1 MTGGLDQVVKKVEKA
16 EKAIESKLG
25 GAFKSAAVNGLGAFN
40 DSLRA
45 TASTVQ
51 SLVAAGAGLAG
62 GFGVATAAQGAMD
75 LEVRF
80 NHAANAI
87 ERSTGTLVDSKEM
100 LAKVDL
106 AAANTTRTQQ
116 EMADAFEAVY
126 QKTGDADLAMRSLET
141 IGQVMNT
148 TGQSAAGLGAMIG
161 TLQRKWGIDGIEEQR
176 EALTRLIDMTD
187 RGVVA
192 FDEIAEDLEEIG
204 SIAKHGGFGE
214 GLDGLTAALGLAE
227 AIAPQVNRSIS
238 EVLTGM
244 DQLTEKMRQT
254 PVTQGLVEAGGQ
266 AGKEFWDD
274 FLAEGDAVKRIE
286 KLLAHAGSKGN
297 LDQFM
302 NVGLETEFTGREER
316 AAFQSV
322 ALPFQK
328 AYDDA
333 REAGASAQEAT
344 AAGVTA
350 YRAALEKM
358 AGSTAEWA
366 TIQTQ
371 SAASQETT
379 SAQIRD
385 AQREWQQAFSDP
397 KFLTAMGKLAKS
409 LPELAEAAA
418 DLVSFVIDN
427 PAMSAAGAIG
437 GKALLSGG
445 TSMVGELAAAGL
457 KRGADGVG
465 KRIADVMGKNEA
477 WGKIG
482 GIMGKATGVAAAA
495 LVAYELGKIGIDHV
509 MGQDLDR
516 GNRALNAAATGGA
529 EAVSGTTAGRRRALT
544 EARSALS
551 DLKTEGPG
559 ALTSAAG
566 WVANLIDSDIPTASA
581 AHEEAIKKTEATIR
595 ALEAAL
601 AKGSKGGELA
611 GASMGGLAREA
622 DETAKAL
629 RKMRGG
635 GAENGLPAPA
645 SGAPG
650 FAPR

>member
-75 LEVRF
+75 LDVRF
-80 NHAANAI
+80 GVAADAV
-87 ERSTGTLVDSKEM
+87 ERTTGKLVNSREM
-100 LAKVDL
+100 LEKVTL
-106 AAANTTRTQQ
+106 AASKTSRTQM
-116 EMADAFEAVY
+116 ELADAFEAVFA
-126 QKTGDADLAMRSLET
+126 KTGDADLAMNSMET

-148 TGQSAAGLGAMIG
+148 TSHSAAELGAVVG
-161 TLQRKWGIDGIEEQR
+161 TLQKKWGITGVEEQR
-176 EALTRLIDMTD
+176 AALARLVDMSD
-187 RGVVA
+187 RGIVR
-192 FDEIAEDLEEIG
+192 FEELAEDLEEIG

-214 GLDGLTAALGLAE
+214 GMAGFDAAIGMAE
-227 AIAPQVNRSIS
+227 AIAPQVNRTIS

-254 PVTQGLVEAGGQ
+254 PVVQGLVDAGGK

-274 FLAEGDAVKRIE
+274 FLAEGDAVNRIE
-286 KLLAHAGSKGN
+286 KLLEHAGSKGN
-297 LDQFM
+297 LDKFM

-333 REAGASAQEAT
+333 REAGASAKDAT

-371 SAASQETT
+371 SATTQEST
-379 SAQIRD
+379 AAKMRD
-385 AQREWQQAFSDP
+385 AQRQWQEAFSDP
-397 KFLTAMGKLAKS
+397 KFLTAMNQLAKA
-409 LPELAEAAA
+409 LPDLAAAAA
-418 DLVSFVIDN
+418 DLVSFVVDN
-427 PAMSAAGAIG
+427 PAMSLAGAVG

-482 GIMGKATGVAAAA
+482 GIMGKATGTAAAA
-495 LVAYELGKIGIDHV
+495 FIAYELGKVAIDHF
-509 MGQDLDR
+509 MGQDLDK

-529 EAVSGTTAGRRRALT
+529 EAISGTTAGRRRALT

-566 WVANLIDSDIPTASA
+566 WVANLVDDSIPTAGD
-581 AHEEAIKKTEATIR
+581 AHQDAIRRTEETIR
-595 ALEAAL
+595 ALEASL
-601 AKGSKGGELA
+601 AKGSKGGEQA
-611 GASMGGLAREA
+611 GASMVGLAREA